1 MKCETL
7 HLKEIYP
14 FLGGDG
20 RDAVLDCYLPY
31 NMPEMHREAQKRKTL
46 LICPGG
52 GYYFVSER
60 EGEPIAVHFLAA
72 GYNVFVLHYSV
83 DVHRFPAQICEVAA
97 AVELIRARADEWNCD
112 AERLALLGFSAG
124 GHLAAHYATAFDCAA
139 VRAFFPASR
148 NVNAVLLG
156 YPVITAET
164 GVTHAGSF
172 EHLCGHFPL
181 TADEDAQLSCDR
193 LVRDDTPPTF
203 LWQTVCGMRQRLRRT
218 ACRLSCMYTRS
229 AGTGFPRRTPRRRQ
243 TRCRRTFSP
252 CMAGLPTPSAFSA
265 MCWREL

>member
-52 GYYFVSER
+52 GYSFVSER

-83 DVHRFPAQICEVAA
+83 DVHRYRF
-97 AVELIRARADEWNCD
+97 
-112 AERLALLGFSAG
+112 AG
-124 GHLAAHYATAFDCAA
+124 LCRGWFQGHGL
-139 VRAFFPASR
+139 
-148 NVNAVLLG
+148 
-156 YPVITAET
+156 
-164 GVTHAGSF
+164 
-172 EHLCGHFPL
+172 
-181 TADEDAQLSCDR
+181 Q
-193 LVRDDTPPTF
+193 
-203 LWQTVCGMRQRLRRT
+203 
-218 ACRLSCMYTRS
+218 
-229 AGTGFPRRTPRRRQ
+229 RRQ
-243 TRCRRTFSP
+243 GRFR
-252 CMAGLPTPSAFSA
+252 
-265 MCWREL
+265 

>member
-52 GYYFVSER
+52 GYSFVSER

-97 AVELIRARADEWNCD
+97 AVELIRARADAWNCD

-124 GHLAAHYATAFDCAA
+124 GHLAAH
-139 VRAFFPASR
+139 
-148 NVNAVLLG
+148 L
-156 YPVITAET
+156 PVTNL
-164 GVTHAGSF
+164 F
-172 EHLCGHFPL
+172 
-181 TADEDAQLSCDR
+181 LS
-193 LVRDDTPPTF
+193 LQMYFLYQPPYH
-203 LWQTVCGMRQRLRRT
+203 R
-218 ACRLSCMYTRS
+218 
-229 AGTGFPRRTPRRRQ
+229 
-243 TRCRRTFSP
+243 
-252 CMAGLPTPSAFSA
+252 
-265 MCWREL
+265 